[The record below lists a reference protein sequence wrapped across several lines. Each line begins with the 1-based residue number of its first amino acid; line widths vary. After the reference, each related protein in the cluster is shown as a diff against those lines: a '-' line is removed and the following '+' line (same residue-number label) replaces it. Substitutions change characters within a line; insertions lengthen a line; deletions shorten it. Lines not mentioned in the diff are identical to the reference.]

1 MEARCFRRSVILLA
15 HAVLSIAAYA
25 QAPQATPADAASE
38 SVFAT
43 VNGKPITVREY
54 QSAYTAHIRGQFY
67 HREGVAEERLQAA
80 RKEVA
85 DKLIE
90 RILLVDEANR
100 RQIGLDDKKVDE
112 VVAGYDRRYANSPM
126 WKENRER
133 MISGLRER
141 IEEQNRLERLEQQ
154 VRNLPTPNEQDVRA
168 FYASRPDLF
177 TEPAK
182 LRLHTILLRVNPSAP
197 DSAWLAAR
205 KEAAQLVE
213 ALRSGA
219 DFAETARRRSGDRS
233 AAQGGDMGYL
243 HLGMVPEA
251 LQARID
257 KLEVGVVGEPID
269 VLEGVGIFRLD
280 ERVPARHRDF
290 ESVRER
296 AADLLLRERQQSAWT
311 EFVADLRRGADI
323 RGGDFAGLAPGR

>member
-1 MEARCFRRSVILLA
+1 MNPRNFLYLAAFAA
-15 HAVLSIAAYA
+15 HAILGSSVHA
-25 QAPQATPADAASE
+25 QTPPAVATE
-38 SVFAT
+38 SGAEPVFAT
-43 VNGKPITVREY
+43 VNGKSITLREY
-54 QSAYTAHIRGQFY
+54 QSAYATHVRGQFY

-90 RILLVDEANR
+90 RILLIDEANR
-100 RQIGLDDKKVDE
+100 RKLAPDEKKVDE
-112 VVAGYDRRYANSPM
+112 VVAGYERRYANSPM
-126 WKENRER
+126 WQQNRER

-141 IEEQNRLERLEQQ
+141 IEEQSRLERLEQQ
-154 VRNLPTPNEQDVRA
+154 VRNIPTPSEQDTRA
-168 FYASRPDLF
+168 FYTARPELF

-182 LRLHTILLRVNPSAP
+182 LRLHTILLRVDPAAP
-197 DSAWLAAR
+197 DSVWQAAR
-205 KEAAQLVE
+205 REAAELVE

-219 DFAETARRRSGDRS
+219 DFAETARRRSADRS

-251 LQARID
+251 LQAKID
-257 KLEVGVVGEPID
+257 KLAVGVVGEPVD

-290 ESVRER
+290 ESVKER
-296 AADLLLRERQQSAWT
+296 ATDLLLRDRQQSAWT
-311 EFVADLRRGADI
+311 DFVAALRRSADV
-323 RGGDFAGLAPGR
+323 RGGDVAGLGPR